1 MMLSRRVLTKE
12 EESETTENEVTK
24 EDQDKIN
31 EFSRLHN
38 RSKALEEELESKKKE
53 KEDLEEITTELELAD
68 EDEPIQYKVGDTFY
82 AVKLPIAQKLLETST
97 GETEEEV
104 TRLEDELSSMKEGMD
119 SLKAHLYAR
128 FGRGIN
134 LEG

>member
-1 MMLSRRVLTKE
+1 M
-12 EESETTENEVTK
+12 
-24 EDQDKIN
+24 Q
-31 EFSRLHN
+31 
-38 RSKALEEELESKKKE
+38 KE

-97 GETEEEV
+97 RETEEEV